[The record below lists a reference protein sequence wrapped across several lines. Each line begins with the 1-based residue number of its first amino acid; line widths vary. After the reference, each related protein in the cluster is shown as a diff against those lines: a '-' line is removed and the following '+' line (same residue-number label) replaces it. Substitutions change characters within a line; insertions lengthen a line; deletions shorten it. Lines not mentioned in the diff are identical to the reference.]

1 VSAFFDTNIVLY
13 TVLTDDVDKAERALS
28 KIGLGGII
36 SVQVLNEIIMV
47 LRRRKKWAWADVDI
61 AIGAAESILNV
72 VDLTR
77 ESQKLAVEFAQRY
90 GYAIY
95 DANILASAKLAGCD
109 TLWSEDM
116 AHGQVIEGMRITNP
130 FVDES

>member
-13 TVLTDDVDKAERALS
+13 SVLTDDVDKAERALS

-61 AIGAAESILNV
+61 ALGAAESILNV
-72 VDLTR
+72 VDLTH

-90 GYAIY
+90 GYSIY
-95 DANILASAKLAGCD
+95 DANILASAKLAGCN

-116 AHGQVIEGMRITNP
+116 AHGQVIQGVRITNP
-130 FVDES
+130 FGDES

>member
-116 AHGQVIEGMRITNP
+116 AHGQVIEGVRITNP
-130 FVDES
+130 FADES

>member
-1 VSAFFDTNIVLY
+1 VRAFFDTNIVLY
-13 TVLTDDVDKAERALS
+13 SFLTDDVAKAERALS
-28 KIGLGGII
+28 KIGIGGVM
-36 SVQVLNEIIMV
+36 SVQVLNEIIAV
-47 LRRRKKWAWADVDI
+47 LRRRKKWAWADVEI
-61 AIGAAESILNV
+61 AIGAAESILDV
-72 VDLTR
+72 VDMTL

-90 GYAIY
+90 GYSIY

-116 AHGQVIEGMRITNP
+116 AHGQVIEGVRITNP